1 METHVLTA
9 LMTYANACAFS
20 HRRRLLNVMQRDP
33 LTATE
38 TAYRDSLQRR
48 LGATGDAY

>member
-9 LMTYANACAFS
+9 LMTYASACACAFS
-20 HRRRLLNVMQRDP
+20 HRRRLLNVTQRDP

-38 TAYRDSLQRR
+38 TAYIDR
-48 LGATGDAY
+48 LEPRETPY